1 MNIKGAIFDFDGT
14 LFDSMHVWET
24 IGNGYLESIGIR
36 PREDLTE
43 KFKKMTLTEAAE
55 FYRENY
61 GVKASVE
68 EIVGDVNR
76 VVGIQYRNEVMP
88 KDGIPEF
95 LEALRV
101 SGASMCI
108 ATVTDRKMIE
118 SALART
124 GLRHYF
130 TDIFSCETLGLGKD
144 KPEIFELCT
153 RAMGTPKES
162 TVIFEDSF
170 FAATTAKKAG
180 FTVVGVYDKFEKAT
194 KELEKLADVYVRD
207 TRELMGLIGG

>member
-24 IGNGYLESIGIR
+24 IGNGYLLSIGIT

-43 KFKKMTLTEAAE
+43 KFKKMTLTEAAV
-55 FYRENY
+55 FYKKNY
-61 GVKASVE
+61 GVEESVE
-68 EIVGDVNR
+68 EIVEDVNR
-76 VVGIQYRNEVMP
+76 VVGIRYRDEVMP
-88 KDGIPEF
+88 KPGIPEF
-95 LEALRV
+95 LEALRA
-101 SGASMCI
+101 SGAVMSI

-144 KPEIFELCT
+144 KPEIFELAT
-153 RAMGTPKES
+153 RVMGTPKEN
-162 TVIFEDSF
+162 TVIFEDSY
-170 FAATTAKKAG
+170 FAATTAKRAG
-180 FTVVGVYDKFEKAT
+180 FTVVGVYDKYEKPTA
-194 KELEKLADVYVRD
+194 ELEKLADMYVRD
-207 TRELMGLIGG
+207 TRELTGLIGE

>member
-24 IGNGYLESIGIR
+24 VGNGYLESIGIK
-36 PREDLTE
+36 PKEDLTE

-61 GVKASVE
+61 GVRSSVE

-76 VVGIQYRNEVMP
+76 VVGIQYRDEVMP

-95 LEALRV
+95 LEALRL
-101 SGASMCI
+101 SGAVMCI

-124 GLRHYF
+124 GLRGYF
-130 TDIFSCETLGLGKD
+130 KDIFSCETLGLGKD

-153 RAMGTPKES
+153 RAMGTPKEN

-180 FTVVGVYDKFEKAT
+180 FTVVGVYDKYEKTTA
-194 KELEKLADVYVRD
+194 ELEKLADVYVRD
-207 TRELMGLIGG
+207 TRELIGLIGG